1 MKIKDK
7 VTFNLQSY
15 ELTSYWDTPFGVVYL
30 YTFKDFFNN
39 TFIWKTSR
47 FIENN
52 IERVSGTI
60 KNFVEYNG
68 QKEIELYYCKT
79 YTV

>member
-79 YTV
+79 YTA